1 MKRNIG
7 VESLDEMRK
16 RKLAR
21 ARLIDKGVAIEPET
35 RIMFERAEDML
46 ECLTPGRVH
55 LLAAAR
61 KKEMSITELAHNLA
75 RPRTAVQRDVKILN
89 RYGFV
94 KTRKSANP
102 GHGQVQMVRASANRF
117 AVQAY
122 V

>member
-7 VESLDEMRK
+7 VESFDQMRK

-21 ARLIDKGVAIEPET
+21 SRQIDQGIVIEPET

-46 ECLTPGRVH
+46 ECLTPCRVR

-61 KKEMSITELAHNLA
+61 KKEMSITDLASSVA
-75 RPRTAVQRDVKILN
+75 RSRTSVQRDVKILSK
-89 RYGFV
+89 YGFV
-94 KTRKSANP
+94 QTRKSSNP
-102 GHGQVQMVRASANRF
+102 GHGQVQMVRAAANKF
-117 AVQAY
+117 AVQTY

>member
-75 RPRTAVQRDVKILN
+75 RPRTDPRPAIPAGWRCAESD
-89 RYGFV
+89 RHFG
-94 KTRKSANP
+94 
-102 GHGQVQMVRASANRF
+102 
-117 AVQAY
+117 
-122 V
+122 